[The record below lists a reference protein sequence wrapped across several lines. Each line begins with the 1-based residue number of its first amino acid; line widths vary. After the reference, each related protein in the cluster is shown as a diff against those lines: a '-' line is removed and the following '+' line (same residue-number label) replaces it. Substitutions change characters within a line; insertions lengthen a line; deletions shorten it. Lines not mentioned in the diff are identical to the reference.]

1 MANYWTE
8 SHRDNSEALDVTIAD
23 TNLPS
28 DYLFSSSPKLAD
40 HCTIEIYNNS
50 FVFNNSRIKMTLR
63 VPPKRETEDIKAF
76 SNNARRRFLLKL
88 AHINLQVYKSPIF
101 VTLTYQNILPKD
113 NRELKQ
119 HLNNFLQQ
127 MRRYRA
133 KFQYVWRLEFQ
144 QRGAPHFHFVL
155 FPLQNFKNKDVL
167 IYKRFFQNAWR
178 KAIGS
183 WSEAMQLYSVDVK
196 ATDGKRQVFSYLA
209 KYTAKK
215 SEVESTT
222 YKGRF
227 YGFSREL
234 NLEPLLKAEL
244 TSYDLKQLR
253 SIVLEYM
260 KQKLKLS
267 PEYINYLLF
276 DPRVE
281 IFASLEEMQIILDT
295 FYSLKYTI
303 PNESFL
309 NDFAQLNFD
318 A

>member
-8 SHRDNSEALDVTIAD
+8 CHENDNGILDVTSGD
-23 TNLPS
+23 NNLPS
-28 DYLFSSSPKLAD
+28 DYLFSSSPKVGNA
-40 HCTIEIYNNS
+40 CTIEIYNNS
-50 FVFNNSRIKMTLR
+50 FVFNNSLIKMTLR
-63 VPPKRETEDIKAF
+63 KPPLRENEDIKAF

-88 AHINLQVYKSPIF
+88 AHINLQIYQSPIF
-101 VTLTYQNILPKD
+101 VTLTYQNILPK
-113 NRELKQ
+113 NNLELKQ
-119 HLNNFLQQ
+119 HLDNFLHR
-127 MRRYRA
+127 MRKYSA
-133 KFQYVWRLEFQ
+133 KFEYVWRLEFQ
-144 QRGAPHFHFVL
+144 QRGAPHFHFIL
-155 FPLQNFKNKDVL
+155 FPKQNYKTKDVL

-178 KAIGS
+178 KSIGN

-196 ATDGKRQVFSYLA
+196 KTDGKRQIFSYLA

-227 YGFSREL
+227 YGFSTTL
-234 NLEPLLKAEL
+234 NLEPLLKCEITAF
-244 TSYDLKQLR
+244 SLKQLR

-260 KQKLKLS
+260 RQKLKLS
-267 PEYINYLLF
+267 QEYINYFLF

-295 FYSLKYTI
+295 FFSLKYTE
-303 PNESFL
+303 PNDSFL
-309 NDFAQLNFD
+309 SDFAQLNFD